1 MMMIPRKNSFDV
13 LDNLFDDMLFEN
25 SRKGRLYSEIMKT
38 DLKEDENE
46 YTLEIDIPGYKK
58 EDIKIELDNGYVTVT
73 AKTEKATDESDKK
86 ANYIHKERY
95 FGECSRSY
103 YVGDNI
109 TEEDIK
115 ASFKNGTLCITV
127 PKKEVKKLEDKKYI
141 DISEE

>member
-1 MMMIPRKNSFDV
+1 MMIPRKNSFDV
-13 LDNLFDDMLFEN
+13 LDNLFDDMLFDSN
-25 SRKGRLYSEIMKT
+25 RKGRHYPEIMKT

-46 YTLEIDIPGYKK
+46 YTLEIDVPGYKK
-58 EDIKIELDNGYVTVT
+58 EDIKIELDNGYITVS
-73 AKTEKATDESDKK
+73 AKTEKTTDESDKK
-86 ANYIHKERY
+86 SNYIHKERY

-115 ASFKNGTLCITV
+115 ASFKNGTLCIMV
-127 PKKEVKKLEDKKYI
+127 PKKEVKKLEEKKYI

>member
-13 LDNLFDDMLFEN
+13 LDNLFDDMLFDN
-25 SRKGRLYSEIMKT
+25 NRKGRHYPEIMKT

-46 YTLEIDIPGYKK
+46 YTLEIDVPGYKK
-58 EDIKIELDNGYVTVT
+58 EDIKIELDNGYITVS
-73 AKTEKATDESDKK
+73 AKTEKTTDESDKK
-86 ANYIHKERY
+86 SNYIHKERY

-115 ASFKNGTLCITV
+115 ASFKNGTLCIMV

>member
-1 MMMIPRKNSFDV
+1 MMIPRKNSFDV
-13 LDNLFDDMLFEN
+13 LDNLFDDMLFDN
-25 SRKGRLYSEIMKT
+25 NRKGRHYPEIMKT

-46 YTLEIDIPGYKK
+46 YTLEIDVPGYKK
-58 EDIKIELDNGYVTVT
+58 EDIKIELNNGYITVS
-73 AKTEKATDESDKK
+73 AKTEKTTDESDKK
-86 ANYIHKERY
+86 SNYIHKERY
-95 FGECSRSY
+95 LGECSRSY